1 MQVLEK
7 HPSSLLVFLL
17 ISRDPPNIW
26 GDRRVTDIFLGFSGV
41 GSVPLVLRLRPLLQ
55 AVCEPLWPWWSLI
68 ASVCCVYTLLFTL
81 QYTVKSNVV
90 TAVGYKPTREC

>member
-17 ISRDPPNIW
+17 ISRDPPMIR
-26 GDRRVTDIFLGFSGV
+26 GDRQVTVVILCFSGV

-68 ASVCCVYTLLFTL
+68 VCAVCVYT
-81 QYTVKSNVV
+81 V
-90 TAVGYKPTREC
+90 AVYVYSTQLTRTW